1 MATTPQPT
9 SPGARSWAGRKVLV
23 TGGAGF
29 LGSNVVRAVAGAGA
43 EVVAVDNFIA
53 EGGAN
58 RANLDGVDARLIE
71 ADIADTDRMKPLLAD
86 RDVVF
91 NLAGR
96 TGHLDSMTDPMGDL
110 AANAE
115 GQLAFLESCRAA
127 NPKLRIVFTS
137 TRQVYGRP
145 QRLPVD
151 EAHPLEPPDINAV
164 HKIAAEQY
172 HLLYHRVHGL
182 KSVAL
187 RLTNCF
193 GPAMRVKDARQTFV
207 GVWIRR
213 ALEGGTVEVW
223 GGEQRRD
230 LLFAPDCARAMMAA
244 AECDG
249 AMGRVFN
256 IAGSTPL
263 PLSELATIVVAA
275 AGSGRIERREFP
287 AERKAIDIGDF
298 LLDDHPFRALTGWAP
313 TVPLKDALERTI
325 AYYRDHLPQYL

>member
-1 MATTPQPT
+1 MAAAAP
-9 SPGARSWAGRKVLV
+9 SASASWAGRKVLV

-29 LGSNVVRAVAGAGA
+29 LGSNLVHALSGAGA
-43 EVVAVDNFIA
+43 DVIAVDNFIA

-58 RANLDGVDARLIE
+58 RANLEGVAVRLIE
-71 ADIADTDRMKPLLAD
+71 ADIANTRTMMPLLAD
-86 RDVVF
+86 CSVVF

-110 AANAE
+110 GANAAA
-115 GQLAFLESCRAA
+115 QLAFLEACRAA
-127 NPKLRIVFTS
+127 NPQLRIVFTS

-151 EAHPLEPPDINAV
+151 ESHPLEPPDINAV

-230 LLFAPDCARAMMAA
+230 LLFAPECAAAMMAA
-244 AECDG
+244 ADCEA

-263 PLSELATIVVAA
+263 PLSELAQIVVAA
-275 AGSGRIERREFP
+275 AGGGKIERREFP

-298 LLDDHPFRALTGWAP
+298 LLDDRPFRTVTGWAP
-313 TVPLKDALERTI
+313 AVPLKDALERTI
-325 AYYRDHLPQYL
+325 AYYRDRLPKYL